1 MNNTSLVPVKLLKNV
16 SNKREILRF
25 MKDKPILDYEDRM
38 TPASFL
44 AIDNASE
51 IARIIFQ
58 KPGVF
63 ETISSAISQ
72 ECNCRAPAIGFQCT
86 LTNVL
91 KNNPSRTRNE
101 FIHLGTTLEGG
112 AGHYAGVIVNH
123 NTKKIN
129 ISDSIGKSSGE
140 INKFINALRREYPGY
155 EIINNS
161 NVKGTQPTGGFFAKN
176 VSKFKRQLLDAGINV
191 STLHDK
197 IVNQLYK
204 ITQFDELSQHHFCY
218 IESFLYICHKIL
230 KTPMGES
237 DPRRRIIFIKKVIW
251 GLVHKFRL
259 LETVPIPVKNYFLKN
274 FKYYVQTTTMN
285 NRPIPLK
292 GGRFQIPNN
301 IPPTTRT
308 QVPII
313 YKTRIV
319 RIDMPDVTPNTS
331 IKRIIELATI

>member
-1 MNNTSLVPVKLLKNV
+1 MESPLVPAKLLTNV
-16 SNKREILRF
+16 SNKKAILKF
-25 MKDKPILDYEDRM
+25 MKEKPTLDSQDIS
-38 TPASFL
+38 TPKSFL

-58 KPGVF
+58 TPGVF
-63 ETISSAISQ
+63 EIISAAISQ
-72 ECNCRAPAIGFQCT
+72 ECNCKVPNVTFQCA
-86 LTNVL
+86 LTNEL
-91 KNNPSRTRNE
+91 KNNAQRSKYE
-101 FIHLGTTLEGG
+101 FIHLGTKLEEGT
-112 AGHYAGVIVNH
+112 GHYIGAIVNH
-123 NTKKIN
+123 NNKRIN
-129 ISDSIGKSSGE
+129 ISDSMGKLGGE
-140 INKFINALRREYPGY
+140 TNKFINALKRKYTGY
-155 EIINNS
+155 EISNNS
-161 NVKGTQPTGGFFAKN
+161 NAIGTQPTGGFFAKN
-176 VSKFKRQLLDAGINV
+176 VSKFKRQLLGAGIDISNV
-191 STLHDK
+191 HNK

-204 ITQFDELSQHHFCY
+204 ISQYDELSQHHFCY

-230 KTPMGES
+230 KTPMGER

-259 LETVPIPVKNYFLKN
+259 LETVPVPVKNYFLKT
-274 FKYYVQTTTMN
+274 FRYYVQTTTMN
-285 NRPIPLK
+285 NKPIPLK
-292 GGRFQIPNN
+292 KGRFQIPN